1 MKCLRQSALEQIE
14 IGAFSITIVYYWK
27 TTVFRQLTVLFWIAA
42 SVLVVLVSF
51 EIYADQH
58 SEIGSEPELLE
69 QTGQT
74 GGQSIGKFLTE
85 FNACIQ
91 ASNGCHICQVSD
103 DGVIDCRPSVS
114 GCRVREIT
122 CEKSKYSLG

>member
-1 MKCLRQSALEQIE
+1 MLKQIT
-14 IGAFSITIVYYWK
+14 S
-27 TTVFRQLTVLFWIAA
+27 LFWIAA

-58 SEIGSEPELLE
+58 SETGSGPELLE
-69 QTGQT
+69 QTGQG
-74 GGQSIGKFLTE
+74 GGQSIERFLTE

-91 ASNGCHICQVSD
+91 ASNGCHICEVSD

-122 CEKSKYSLG
+122 CEKSKYSLD